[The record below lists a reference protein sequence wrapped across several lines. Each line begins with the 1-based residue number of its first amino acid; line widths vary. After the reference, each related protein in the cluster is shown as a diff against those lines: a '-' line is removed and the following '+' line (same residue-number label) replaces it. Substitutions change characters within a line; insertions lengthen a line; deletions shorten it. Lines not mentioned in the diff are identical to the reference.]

1 MHKYYLGVDL
11 GSTTSKAVI
20 INEDDEIIGRGIT
33 NTRANYKVAADIA
46 RLGATFDARFN
57 LLERKLDK
65 EIKALP
71 ENQKYIEDMKA
82 VFRYLQFK
90 KRLEVLHQ
98 QLKQTVETS
107 FPNGNR
113 EKISVYVDEII
124 AAIEPIIR
132 NEYLHG
138 NLGAKSQF
146 FRDIVGEKY
155 HEQVERYT
163 KDFFEPLMLVFDK
176 SITPVENEMVEFDFV
191 ELVHESI
198 DILNGKYEGFGN
210 SAVEDRSVHFDVE
223 LNLLQGNYNT
233 VSESLKEHIEYIAE
247 MEIHIANMVGTGYG
261 RALLPF
267 PEDCIKSEI
276 LCHAF
281 GAHAIFPNTRTVLD
295 IGGQDTKAIQVDSH
309 GLVTS
314 FHMNDRCAAGC
325 GRYLGYIAD
334 EFSLSLN
341 ELGPLAL
348 NAEKEVNICSTC
360 TVFAGA
366 EIRELL
372 NVGEQREDIL
382 AGLHKAIVIRA
393 MSLIAR
399 SGGVRNEFTFTGGVA
414 RNQAVLRYIT
424 EMVHDSYGKD
434 LTINIHTDSIFM
446 GALGGAMFARRNLRT
461 DLPGRKLKSSARK
474 PA

>member
-1 MHKYYLGVDL
+1 MNKYYLGVDL
-11 GSTTSKAVI
+11 GSTTSKAII
-20 INEDDEIIGRGIT
+20 INEKDEIIGRGIT

-46 RLGATFDARFN
+46 RLEATFDARFN
-57 LLERKLDK
+57 LLKRKLDD
-65 EIKALP
+65 EIKASPQSLR
-71 ENQKYIEDMKA
+71 YIEDLKA
-82 VFRYLQFK
+82 VFQYLQFQ
-90 KRLEVLHQ
+90 KRLEILHK
-98 QLKQTVETS
+98 QLKKTVATS
-107 FPNGNR
+107 FSDNLQVVLSG
-113 EKISVYVDEII
+113 YVDEII
-124 AAIEPIIR
+124 NKIEPVIR
-132 NEYLHG
+132 DAYLRG
-138 NLGAKSQF
+138 NLGSKSQF
-146 FRDIVGEKY
+146 FRDVIGEKY
-155 HEQVERYT
+155 HEKVENYG
-163 KDFFEPLMLVFDK
+163 KDYFEPLMLAFDK
-176 SITPVENEMVEFDFV
+176 SITPVENEMVEFNF
-191 ELVHESI
+191 EKLVHESI
-198 DILNGKYEGFGN
+198 NILDQKYNGLIN
-210 SAVEDRSVHFDVE
+210 SGSENNSIHFDAE
-223 LNLLQGNYNT
+223 LNLLTGNYQY
-233 VSESLKEHIEYIAE
+233 VSDSLKDHIEYIAE

-295 IGGQDTKAIQVDSH
+295 IGGQDTKAIQVDRH

-341 ELGPLAL
+341 EMGPLAL
-348 NAEKEVNICSTC
+348 EAEKEVNICSTC

-372 NVGEQREDIL
+372 NVGEEREDIL

-414 RNQAVLRYIT
+414 RNQAVLKYIGQ
-424 EMVHDSYGKD
+424 MIYDSYGKD
-434 LTINIHTDSIFM
+434 ITINIDSDSIFM
-446 GALGGAMFARRNLRT
+446 GALGGAMFARRNLKI
-461 DLPGRKLKSSARK
+461 DIPLKQVRASQK
-474 PA
+474 NIN

>member
-11 GSTTSKAVI
+11 GSTTSKAII
-20 INEDDEIIGRGIT
+20 INERDEIIGRGIT

-46 RLGATFDARFN
+46 RLEATFDARFN
-57 LLERKLDK
+57 LLKRKLK
-65 EIKALP
+65 NEIEDHP
-71 ENQKYIEDMKA
+71 EKLTYIEDLKA
-82 VFRYLQFK
+82 VFQYLQFNERLDILHKELK
-90 KRLEVLHQ
+90 K
-98 QLKQTVETS
+98 TVNTS
-107 FPNGNR
+107 FTNELK
-113 EKISVYVDEII
+113 EKLSPYVDKII
-124 AAIEPIIR
+124 SSIGPVIK

-138 NLGAKSQF
+138 YLGGKNQF
-146 FRDIVGEKY
+146 FRDVIGEKY
-155 HEQVERYT
+155 HAEVEKLD
-163 KDFFEPLMLVFDK
+163 KDYFEPLMLAFDK
-176 SITPVENEMVEFDFV
+176 SITPVENEMVDYNFV

-198 DILNGKYEGFGN
+198 EILDEKYNGVGRSGDEEK
-210 SAVEDRSVHFDVE
+210 SVHFDVE
-223 LNLLQGNYNT
+223 LHLLEGNYQS
-233 VSESLKEHIEYIAE
+233 VSESLKDHIEYIAE

-267 PEDCIKSEI
+267 PEDSIKSEI

-281 GAHAIFPNTRTVLD
+281 GAHAIFPNTKTVLD

-325 GRYLGYIAD
+325 GRYLGYVAD

-348 NAEKEVNICSTC
+348 DAEKEVNICSTC

-372 NVGEQREDIL
+372 NVGEKREDIL
-382 AGLHKAIVIRA
+382 AGLHRSIVIRA

-414 RNQAVLRYIT
+414 RNQAVLKYIKDMIY
-424 EMVHDSYGKD
+424 ESYGND
-434 LTINIHTDSIFM
+434 ITINIDTDSIFM
-446 GALGGAMFARRNLRT
+446 GALGGAMFARRNLRA
-461 DLPGRKLKSSARK
+461 DLPGKKSQNK
-474 PA
+474 VKNIN

>member
-1 MHKYYLGVDL
+1 MNKYYLGVDL
-11 GSTTSKAVI
+11 GSTTSKAII

-46 RLGATFDARFN
+46 RLEATFDARFN
-57 LLERKLDK
+57 LLKRKLDD
-65 EIKALP
+65 EIKNRP
-71 ENQKYIEDMKA
+71 ENLQYIEDLKA
-82 VFRYLQFK
+82 VFQYLQFK
-90 KRLEVLHQ
+90 KRLEILYK
-98 QLKQTVETS
+98 QLKKTVSTTFTDKLQNILS
-107 FPNGNR
+107 GY
-113 EKISVYVDEII
+113 IDEII
-124 AAIEPIIR
+124 NLIEPMIR
-132 NEYLHG
+132 ESYLQG
-138 NLGAKSQF
+138 NLGSKSQF
-146 FRDIVGEKY
+146 FRDVIGEKY
-155 HEQVERYT
+155 HEQVEKYE
-163 KDFFEPLMLVFDK
+163 KDYFEPLMLAFDK

-191 ELVHESI
+191 ELVHESMN
-198 DILNGKYEGFGN
+198 ILDQKYNGLSNLG
-210 SAVEDRSVHFDVE
+210 VENQSINFDAE
-223 LNLLQGNYNT
+223 LNLLGGNYQEVT
-233 VSESLKEHIEYIAE
+233 DTLKKHIEQIAQ

-295 IGGQDTKAIQVDSH
+295 IGGQDTKAIQVDSQ

-341 ELGPLAL
+341 EMGPLAL
-348 NAEKEVNICSTC
+348 EADKEVNICSTC

-372 NVGEQREDIL
+372 NVGEEREDIL

-414 RNQAVLRYIT
+414 RNQAVLKYIK
-424 EMVHDSYGKD
+424 EMIYDSYGKD
-434 LTINIHTDSIFM
+434 IKINIDADSIFM
-446 GALGGAMFARRNLRT
+446 GALGGAMFARRNLKVDIPMKKVRVS
-461 DLPGRKLKSSARK
+461 RQNIN
-474 PA
+474 

>member
-1 MHKYYLGVDL
+1 
-11 GSTTSKAVI
+11 
-20 INEDDEIIGRGIT
+20 
-33 NTRANYKVAADIA
+33 
-46 RLGATFDARFN
+46 
-57 LLERKLDK
+57 
-65 EIKALP
+65 
-71 ENQKYIEDMKA
+71 
-82 VFRYLQFK
+82 
-90 KRLEVLHQ
+90 
-98 QLKQTVETS
+98 
-107 FPNGNR
+107 
-113 EKISVYVDEII
+113 
-124 AAIEPIIR
+124 
-132 NEYLHG
+132 
-138 NLGAKSQF
+138 
-146 FRDIVGEKY
+146 
-155 HEQVERYT
+155 
-163 KDFFEPLMLVFDK
+163 
-176 SITPVENEMVEFDFV
+176 
-191 ELVHESI
+191 
-198 DILNGKYEGFGN
+198 
-210 SAVEDRSVHFDVE
+210 
-223 LNLLQGNYNT
+223 
-233 VSESLKEHIEYIAE
+233 
-247 MEIHIANMVGTGYG
+247 
-261 RALLPF
+261 
-267 PEDCIKSEI
+267 
-276 LCHAF
+276 
-281 GAHAIFPNTRTVLD
+281 
-295 IGGQDTKAIQVDSH
+295 
-309 GLVTS
+309 
-314 FHMNDRCAAGC
+314 MNDRCAAGC

>member
-11 GSTTSKAVI
+11 GSTTSKAII
-20 INEDDEIIGRGIT
+20 INEKDEIIGRGIT
-33 NTRANYKVAADIA
+33 NTRANYEVAADIA
-46 RLGATFDARFN
+46 RLEATFDARFN
-57 LLERKLDK
+57 LLKRKLK
-65 EIKALP
+65 NEIEDHP
-71 ENQKYIEDMKA
+71 EKLSYIEDLKA
-82 VFRYLQFK
+82 VFQYLQFK
-90 KRLEVLHQ
+90 ERLDILNKELN
-98 QLKQTVETS
+98 KTVNTS
-107 FPNGNR
+107 FTDELK
-113 EKISVYVDEII
+113 EKLSAYVDEII
-124 AAIEPIIR
+124 SSIGPVIK

-138 NLGAKSQF
+138 HLGGKNQF
-146 FRDIVGEKY
+146 FRDVIGEKY
-155 HEQVERYT
+155 HTEVEKLD
-163 KDFFEPLMLVFDK
+163 KDFFEPLMLAFDK
-176 SITPVENEMVEFDFV
+176 SITPVENEMVDYNFV

-198 DILNGKYEGFGN
+198 AILDEKYNGVGSSGDEEK
-210 SAVEDRSVHFDVE
+210 SVHFDVE
-223 LNLLQGNYNT
+223 LHLLEGNYQS
-233 VSESLKEHIEYIAE
+233 VSESLKDHIEQIAE

-267 PEDCIKSEI
+267 PEDSIKSEI

-325 GRYLGYIAD
+325 GRYLGYVAD

-348 NAEKEVNICSTC
+348 DAQKEVNICSTC

-372 NVGEQREDIL
+372 NVGEKREDIL
-382 AGLHKAIVIRA
+382 AGLHKSIVIRA

-414 RNQAVLRYIT
+414 RNQAVLKYIKDMIY
-424 EMVHDSYGKD
+424 ESYGND
-434 LTINIHTDSIFM
+434 ITINIDTDSIFM
-446 GALGGAMFARRNLRT
+446 GALGGAMFARRNLRA
-461 DLPGRKLKSSARK
+461 DLPGKKSQNK
-474 PA
+474 VKNVN